1 MRDFRLKNRGRVF
14 CSILL
19 LGIGV
24 SVPRIGRGQSAMTN
38 MPAKAKVGRSS
49 LTTAY
54 EPCTSPN
61 TSTEWPIPVPACTAT
76 RSDPICG
83 FGEGAGSAGSGKFT
97 ASLSANGNLK
107 LSVTATHL
115 GRDCEGHL
123 LCATAAVRTTT
134 DQCLD
139 PPCTTVDISDAIAA
153 SPTACCQVTV
163 GVCRIKTSINQES
176 FGTLAPGQRTGIEIL
191 GCGLRRTTGPSHPVA
206 PSKSFVC
213 GLLAP

>member
-1 MRDFRLKNRGRVF
+1 MRDFRLKNCGRVF

-19 LGIGV
+19 AGISV
-24 SVPRIGRGQSAMTN
+24 SAPAIARAQMTN

-54 EPCTSPN
+54 EPCASGSAT
-61 TSTEWPIPVPACTAT
+61 TQTVWPIPVPACAAT

-83 FGEGAGSAGSGKFT
+83 FGEGAGGAGAGKFT

-134 DQCLD
+134 DQCD
-139 PPCTTVDISDAIAA
+139 APPCTTVDIPDAIAA

-176 FGTLAPGQRTGIEIL
+176 FGTLAPGERTGIEIL
-191 GCGLRRTTGPSHPVA
+191 GCGLRRTTGPSHPLP